1 MCRKD
6 AKCQY
11 LLAKGADPKR
21 KELFDSDL
29 ATPFYCLCVNQQKD
43 MFEKVILLAEYG
55 ADIKNEGYIDIPASW
70 EEMSETSI
78 EEIFRT
84 IIYLW
89 ENGVDEWHAVGTTER
104 DHGSVS
110 RVL

>member
-1 MCRKD
+1 
-6 AKCQY
+6 
-11 LLAKGADPKR
+11 
-21 KELFDSDL
+21 
-29 ATPFYCLCVNQQKD
+29 

-70 EEMSETSI
+70 EEMSETSK